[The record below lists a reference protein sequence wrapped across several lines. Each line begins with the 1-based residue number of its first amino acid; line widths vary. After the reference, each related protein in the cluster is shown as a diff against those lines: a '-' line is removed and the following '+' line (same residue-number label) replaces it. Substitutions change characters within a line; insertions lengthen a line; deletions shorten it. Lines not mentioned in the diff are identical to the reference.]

1 MSIID
6 NAIQSTL
13 QKVAAPTRNSASEGL
28 AGVLAANRTEPT
40 PYTEQGAMLAKQL
53 EGFIN
58 KQTLERAH
66 TPDYDQNVWLEN
78 ARYDELAALAANP
91 SRAHFSDIGKKPNH
105 ITFSTESLYSG
116 KNGITGG
123 EWLKDANGN
132 WSFTPSADNLA
143 MHSPAEYKE
152 YFNKYEP
159 DSKLNIPMVY
169 KRAINR

>member
-13 QKVAAPTRNSASEGL
+13 QKVAAPTRSPTSEGL
-28 AGVLAANRTEPT
+28 AGVLAANQTKPT

-53 EGFIN
+53 EGLVN
-58 KQTLERAH
+58 KQALERAH
-66 TPDYDQNVWLEN
+66 TPDYDQNVWLKN
-78 ARYDELAALAANP
+78 ARYNEIAAL
-91 SRAHFSDIGKKPNH
+91 
-105 ITFSTESLYSG
+105 
-116 KNGITGG
+116 
-123 EWLKDANGN
+123 
-132 WSFTPSADNLA
+132 ADNLA